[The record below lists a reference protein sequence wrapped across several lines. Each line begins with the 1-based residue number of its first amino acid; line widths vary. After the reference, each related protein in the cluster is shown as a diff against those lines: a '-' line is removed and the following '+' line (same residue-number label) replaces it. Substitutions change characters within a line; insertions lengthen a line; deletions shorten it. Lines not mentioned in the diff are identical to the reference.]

1 MSAGDEVNHMD
12 PPTEIHFDGWTL
24 RRPSGELLRDGTR
37 IRLQTQ
43 PLLILE
49 ELLARPGELV
59 TREQLITRL
68 WPKGVVDFDTAL
80 NSAVRRLRT
89 ALGDHAE
96 TPRYIETIPRRGY
109 RFIGRM
115 DASPVAMQ
123 EDALAADTCARPT
136 VAAPSRP
143 AEARSSWRP
152 AALALLL
159 VTVVA
164 AALSSSRPVA
174 NPAAASPATGVGT
187 ARAGERYERAQF
199 FFQRRAPGDIALA
212 RHYYQGAIEAEP
224 GFARAWAGLAGT
236 YWLDTVEGR
245 SPPEKGLPL
254 MRDAA
259 EKALEL
265 DPGLAVAHLRL
276 AIYFGQTGDQR
287 RHSEHLRQAL
297 ELEPD
302 DPLVLGTLASENLHK
317 GRLDEAIAMQR
328 RAVEA
333 DPLAGVTRYNLA
345 SMLYFAGRLDEAE
358 TELREVRELNPLP
371 EYVNE
376 ALGRVLVLRGR
387 FDEAVELAEPWPD
400 GPSRNMI
407 LAMAWHGLGRAG
419 ESEAALRD
427 LSESPDSMDLLRIAE
442 VHAFRGEVDETF
454 RRLLGSGEGPPGGL
468 QAVSPSALSWMI
480 PLSPFLQPLHSDPR
494 WVAWQEADVRDWN
507 SRALASAR

>member
-1 MSAGDEVNHMD
+1 MD
-12 PPTEIHFDGWTL
+12 PSTELRFDGWTL
-24 RRPSGELLRDGTR
+24 QRSSGELLRAGTR

-59 TREQLITRL
+59 TREQLIARL

-109 RFIGRM
+109 RFIGRL
-115 DASPVAMQ
+115 DTSPVPAQ
-123 EDALAADTCARPT
+123 GGASAADAPADPAIAAPARP
-136 VAAPSRP
+136 AAVRW
-143 AEARSSWRP
+143 RWRP

-164 AALSSSRPVA
+164 AALSSSRSARTPDA
-174 NPAAASPATGVGT
+174 TSPATES
-187 ARAGERYERAQF
+187 AAPQAGERYQRAQF
-199 FFQRRAPGDIALA
+199 LFQRRAPGDIALA
-212 RHYYQGAIEAEP
+212 RQYYRGAIEAEP

-236 YWLDTVEGR
+236 YWLDTIEGR
-245 SPPEKGLPL
+245 TPPDEGLPL

-276 AIYFGQTGDQR
+276 ATYFGQVGDLP
-287 RHSEHLRQAL
+287 RHAEHLRRAL
-297 ELEPD
+297 ELDPD
-302 DPLVLGTLASENLHK
+302 DPLVLGTLASEDLHE
-317 GRLDEAIAMQR
+317 GRLDEAIALQR

-333 DPLAGVTRYNLA
+333 DPLSGVTRYNLA

-358 TELREVRELNPLP
+358 AELRKVRELNPLP

-376 ALGRVLVLRGR
+376 VLGRVLVLKGR

-400 GPSRNMI
+400 GPSRRMVM
-407 LAMAWHGLGRAG
+407 AMAWHGLGRAE
-419 ESEAALRD
+419 ESESALRA
-427 LSESPDSMDLLRIAE
+427 LSESPRDMDRLRIAE
-442 VHAFRGEVDETF
+442 VHAFRGEVDEAF
-454 RRLLGSGEGPPGGL
+454 RWLAGPVQSAPGGL
-468 QAVSPSALSWMI
+468 QARSPSALSWMI
-480 PLSPFLQPLHSDPR
+480 PLSPFLKSLHSDPR
-494 WVAWQEADVRDWN
+494 WAAWHDAGGGERRL
-507 SRALASAR
+507 RAVASAR